1 MKNAIP
7 LSSLNRRNFLGLT
20 AAFAAAQ
27 GFSGCAAARAAGFAR
42 GEAKLRFGVVSD
54 VHISAA
60 GVKSAT
66 CGDTTLVEKAF
77 AYFRDKGADGV
88 MIAGDMADW
97 GLVEQLELVGAAW
110 RKVFPENKG
119 QNGKPVEKL
128 FVYGNHDLEGFRY
141 GYAKR
146 YQLPE
151 AMFAGERLIVT
162 DRAAAWKKAFGEDFA
177 PLRIKEVNGYKFV
190 LCSELQ
196 YPGKGADADFLERHR
211 AELEGTKPFF
221 YAQHYHLRG
230 TTCAPWTWGQD
241 SGASTAA
248 LAKFPNAVAFSG
260 HSHTP
265 LADDRVI
272 WQGEFTSVG
281 TASLRYLV
289 ALGGREN
296 SAVFGAKDPCTQQ
309 MPNLDASDCQQGMF
323 VTVYDDCITLERRD
337 FANDAPVGADWVV
350 PLSFDGSLAF
360 DRRAARAPVPEF
372 APGAR
377 VTVADVRGRTRA
389 KVEKD
394 QTVVTFPNVLCGVR
408 AFDYEVMVEAEDV
421 DVKKAWLVKRVYSRG
436 FYRAAVKDESEA
448 SCVFA
453 KDELPK
459 FYLAGWGKGKVLKGQ
474 ANLRYRF
481 AVRPCN
487 CWGAKGS
494 PIYSDWISSPVLD
507 IPNS

>member
-1 MKNAIP
+1 MN
-7 LSSLNRRNFLGLT
+7 LNRRNFLGLT
-20 AAFAAAQ
+20 SAFAAAQ
-27 GFSGCAAARAAGFAR
+27 GFSGFAAAQAAGLAR
-42 GEAKLRFGVVSD
+42 GAVKLRFGVVSD
-54 VHISAA
+54 IHISA
-60 GVKSAT
+60 GGIKSAG

-97 GLVEQLELVGAAW
+97 GLVEQLEQVGAAW
-110 RKVFPENKG
+110 RRVFPENKG
-119 QNGKPVEKL
+119 QNGKHVEKL

-146 YQLPE
+146 YKLPE
-151 AMFAGERLIVT
+151 EMFGEDRRIAT

-211 AELEGTKPFF
+211 AELEGAKPFF
-221 YAQHYHLRG
+221 YTQHFHLRG

-248 LAKFPNAVAFSG
+248 LSKFPNAVALSG
-260 HSHTP
+260 HSHTS

-272 WQGEFTSVG
+272 WQGAFTSVG
-281 TASLRYLV
+281 TASLRYLI

-296 SAVFGAKDPCTQQ
+296 SAVFGAKDLGTQQ
-309 MPNLDASDCQQGMF
+309 MPNLDASDCQHGLF
-323 VTVYDDCITLERRD
+323 VTVYDDCITFERRD

-350 PLSFDGSLAF
+350 PLAFDGSLAF
-360 DRRAARAPVPEF
+360 DRRADKAPVPQF
-372 APGAR
+372 APDAQ
-377 VTVADVRGRTRA
+377 VTLADVRGKTRA

-394 QTVVTFPNVLCGVR
+394 QTVVTFPNVRDGVR
-408 AFDYEVMVEAEDV
+408 AFDYEVSVEVVDV
-421 DVKKAWLVKRVYSRG
+421 DVEKVWLVKRVYSRG
-436 FYRAAVKDESEA
+436 FYRTAAKDEAQA

-459 FYLAGWGKGKVLKGQ
+459 PHLAGWGKESVLKGQ
-474 ANLRYRF
+474 ANLKYRF

-487 CWGAKGS
+487 CWGRKGA
-494 PIYSDWISSPVLD
+494 PIYSDWI
-507 IPNS
+507 